1 MEQPTAAL
9 RRLLEDEAF
18 VFLPVP
24 LVYVLSRGNRDGR
37 SVPAG
42 AQLAEMGYKVAID
55 AVTCLLVSFHYAKQA
70 YAEIMRTGNYA
81 AFSPQ
86 DWIDA
91 RKEIE
96 DIVGHDEFYRIEEET
111 VEKHQPAD
119 PA

>member
-1 MEQPTAAL
+1 MP
-9 RRLLEDEAF
+9 
-18 VFLPVP
+18 
-24 LVYVLSRGNRDGR
+24 R
-37 SVPAG
+37 SCG
-42 AQLAEMGYKVAID
+42 
-55 AVTCLLVSFHYAKQA
+55 
-70 YAEIMRTGNYA
+70 TGNYA

-111 VEKHQPAD
+111 VEKRQPAD